1 MGINQCSKGTV
12 LWKATGLSLQ
22 SIKSLGLGNRID
34 VDGNFLFYQMQGRGG
49 KSIEVIIGEMA
60 LFLKQI
66 AHSGGFIV
74 TVVLDGETRPDCKR
88 ASWDRRKD
96 TSLSKINRMYCR
108 FKVLELSSRL
118 EKEAMNEN
126 QRNEI
131 KRELHAFNE
140 AAKSLE
146 KQCGR
151 VSISKNFCD
160 LLLICLRLNKGMKM
174 NENGGYI
181 SSKIIRA
188 KFQAD
193 YVIALR
199 SLEKKNDFIYSSDS
213 DFAVLLG
220 DECVLID
227 TV

>member
-1 MGINQCSKGTV
+1 MGVNKCSKGNV
-12 LWKATGLSLQ
+12 LWKATGLSLH
-22 SIKSLGLGNRID
+22 SLKAFGLGNRID
-34 VDGNFLFYQMQGRGG
+34 VDGNLLFYQLQGNGG
-49 KSIEVIIGEMA
+49 KTMKRLVSEMA
-60 LFLKQI
+60 LLLRQI

-74 TVVLDGETRPDCKR
+74 TIVMDGDARPDCKR

-174 NENGGYI
+174 NENGGYV